1 MSQVYKSLV
10 SGPVPPTVATSY
22 TTDDGTAVPAANIL
36 DVRGIDNST
45 AFVAT
50 HNNIANGV
58 IVIGG
63 AVQTNAGNRIQVQLT
78 NRYHASATTTDAT
91 PQTLFNLPLGTTPGT
106 YLFNLQLA
114 QYDSTHDQGG
124 ALSLS
129 YAVRTNGVTATK
141 IGSGASLDVED
152 ETLLNE
158 SFTTITLPANALDI
172 AITGSAATT
181 INWTMVIT
189 YVFAHT

>member
-1 MSQVYKSLV
+1 MSQVYKNLA
-10 SGPVPPTVATSY
+10 SGPVPPSVATSY
-22 TTDDGTAVPAANIL
+22 TTDDGTAVPSANVL
-36 DVRGIDNST
+36 NVRGIDNTT

-63 AVQTNAGNRIQVQLT
+63 AVQTNASNRIQVQLT
-78 NRYHASATTTDAT
+78 NRYHATQTTTDAT
-91 PQTLFNLPLGTTPGT
+91 PLTLINIPLGATPGT
-106 YLFNLQLA
+106 YIFNIQIA
-114 QYDSTHDQGG
+114 TYDSTNDQGG

-152 ETLLNE
+152 DIVLNE
-158 SFTTITLPANALDI
+158 SFTQITLPSNTLNVSVTGGAL
-172 AITGSAATT
+172 TT
-181 INWTMVIT
+181 INWTIVLT
-189 YVFAHT
+189 YVFAHI